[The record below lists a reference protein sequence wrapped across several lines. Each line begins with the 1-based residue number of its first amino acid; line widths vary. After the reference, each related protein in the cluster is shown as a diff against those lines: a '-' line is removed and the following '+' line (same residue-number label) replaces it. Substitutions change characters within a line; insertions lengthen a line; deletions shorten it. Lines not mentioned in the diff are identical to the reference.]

1 MSEPRRGTAK
11 HQSSFMG
18 SAERHDARPV
28 RLPLLV
34 QKSKQG
40 SMREE
45 MTRRYPGLRIPT
57 GGQVEDG
64 LAT

>member
-1 MSEPRRGTAK
+1 MSEPSRGAAK
-11 HQSSFMG
+11 HQSSSMG
-18 SAERHDARPV
+18 SAERRDAMPAC
-28 RLPLLV
+28 LPLLV

-45 MTRRYPGLRIPT
+45 MTRRYPGLRIPN
-57 GGQVEDG
+57 GGHVEDG